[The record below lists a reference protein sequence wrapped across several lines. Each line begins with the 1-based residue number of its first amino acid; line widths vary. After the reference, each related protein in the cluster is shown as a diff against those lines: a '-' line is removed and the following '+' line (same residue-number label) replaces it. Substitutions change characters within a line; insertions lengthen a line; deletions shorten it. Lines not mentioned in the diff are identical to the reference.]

1 LSIEEGE
8 IITILSMNTGS
19 EQWWEGQGKKGRGQ
33 FPSNYVQLLSTS
45 LQAAKVIKVKALY
58 DYEPTSPG
66 DLSFKAGDIVHIHK
80 QPDQDWWE
88 GELNGQHGT
97 VPANFVEICE

>member
-8 IITILSMNTGS
+8 VIVILSMNTGR
-19 EQWWEGQGKKGRGQ
+19 EQWWMGQGKNGRGQ
-33 FPSNYVQLLSTS
+33 FPSNYVQLLSNGTPLS
-45 LQAAKVIKVKALY
+45 KVIKVKALY

-66 DLSFKAGDIVHIHK
+66 DLSFKAGDILHIHN

-97 VPANFVEICE
+97 VPANYVEIFE